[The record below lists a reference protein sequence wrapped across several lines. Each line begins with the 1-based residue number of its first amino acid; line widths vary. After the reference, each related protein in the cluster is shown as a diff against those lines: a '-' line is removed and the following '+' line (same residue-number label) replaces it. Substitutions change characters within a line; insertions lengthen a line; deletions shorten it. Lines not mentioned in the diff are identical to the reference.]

1 MTTTS
6 SRQPAGAGNPRVSV
20 AWMIHAYRKPEFV
33 VRLVERLYQ
42 PGDSVWIHY
51 DRKAPPGDV
60 VRISRELSRFPQ
72 CHIFREVR
80 VSWGGIESVA
90 SDLLLCDRLLESEI
104 DFDFVVHLT
113 GSTYPIKNPQ
123 RLRFFLADN
132 RARSF
137 LRTSPR
143 PALIEQRP
151 TVEALHLE
159 ADEGVEEEH
168 GLARR
173 YLFARGH
180 FGTDR
185 NRPYAARRNI
195 PDLFTLIRRARF
207 DFHLNILRVRKR
219 SAMLQGR
226 PRDVFLPR
234 TFHQIFRGFVHD
246 MICREHFLA
255 VHRSPLRPSFVHE
268 LKYASVP
275 DEVFYHTML
284 RNLVPEHELTNDHYL
299 YTLWRTRG
307 GTSPDD
313 LGEEHIPSLRASN
326 AFFARKFE
334 DWAVLDRIDCE
345 LLQI

>member
-1 MTTTS
+1 VTTTS

-234 TFHQIFRGFVHD
+234 TFHQIFRGLRTRHD
-246 MICREHFLA
+246 LPGTL
-255 VHRSPLRPSFVHE
+255 SGG
-268 LKYASVP
+268 ASVS
-275 DEVFYHTML
+275 TAA
-284 RNLVPEHELTNDHYL
+284 LVRS
-299 YTLWRTRG
+299 RTEIRQRSGRG
-307 GTSPDD
+307 VLPHHAAKPRSGA
-313 LGEEHIPSLRASN
+313 RAHQRPLPLHVVED
-326 AFFARKFE
+326 ARWNE
-334 DWAVLDRIDCE
+334 SG
-345 LLQI
+345 